1 MFKTMNEAETRAELI
16 DPKLKANGWG
26 VIEGSKILRERNVCK
41 ITDGRIQVG
50 GGRKKPLIADY
61 ILVYK
66 GIKLAVV
73 EAKSDELEVGEG
85 VAQAKLYAQK
95 LNLNYTYST
104 NGKEIYQICM
114 KTGEE
119 KLVND
124 FLTPQELWNKT
135 YPKTN
140 EPDAE
145 LVEAWRDKFSSVPF
159 EDKSGTWQP
168 RYYQEIAVKNTLE
181 AVAQNKDR
189 ILLTLATGTGK
200 TAIAFQISWKLFQT
214 RWTVR
219 QAHQP
224 NQPARRPRILFLAD
238 RNILAD
244 QAFNSFSAFPD
255 DAMVRIKPKEIK
267 KKGKVPTNG
276 SIFFTIFQSF
286 MASTSSATEQDNI
299 GFAAEPQEKYLLSSN
314 ISIDEI
320 VDIED
325 AYGYMYIL
333 KCADGSFYTG
343 STKNLSKRLKE
354 HYEGQASKHTKTR
367 LPVKLVYYETFDR
380 IDNAFNREKQIQK
393 WSKAKKIALINNDI
407 KLLKSLSKSKE
418 IQKVS
423 EPAEKVSEPAE
434 LNFGQYP
441 KDFFDFIIIDE
452 CHRGGANDEGN
463 WRGILDY
470 FSPAVQL
477 GLTATPKRKDNV
489 DTYRYFGEP
498 VYIYSLK
505 EGINDGFLT
514 PFKVKRIK
522 TTLDDY
528 IYTSDDNII
537 EGEIE
542 EGKLYTEPDF
552 NRIIEIK
559 EREAKRVKIFMDE
572 INQNEKAIVFC
583 ATQAHAAAVRDLV
596 ASTRSA
602 TKKVGE
608 PVEPNY
614 CVRVTANDGEI
625 GEQFLR
631 EFQDN
636 EKTIPTILTT
646 SQKLSTGVDARNI
659 RNIILMRP
667 VNQII
672 EFKQIVG
679 RGTRLFDGK
688 EFFTIYDFVDAYQ
701 RFSDPEWDGEPQPE
715 EPCAVCGEIPCI
727 CEKTPPQPCPVCG
740 ERPCVCEKEPPEPCP
755 VCGQRPCI
763 CPKKVKVKLK
773 DGKEREIQHMIA
785 TSFWSADGKPISAQE
800 FLENLFG
807 ELPNFFK
814 NEKELREI
822 WSNPITRKTLLEKL
836 DEAGFGKDELNTL
849 QNLINAEK
857 SDLFDVLEYVFDS
870 DFKPIT
876 REERATRAK
885 ATIFALLNDIQKE
898 FIEFVLSKYVEAG
911 VTELDQEKL
920 PILLQTKYQSL
931 EDAMEIL
938 GDVQNISSLFI
949 KFQKHLY
956 EKVA

>member
-1 MFKTMNEAETRAELI
+1 MNEAETRAELI
-16 DPKLKANGWG
+16 DPKLKANSWG
-26 VIEGSKILRERNVCK
+26 VLEGSKILRERNVCK

-73 EAKSDELEVGEG
+73 EAKSNELEVGEG
-85 VAQAKLYAQK
+85 VAQAKLYAEK
-95 LNLNYTYST
+95 LKMDYTYST

-119 KLVND
+119 KLVDD
-124 FLTPQELWNKT
+124 FLTPDELWNEI
-135 YPKTN
+135 YSDQN
-140 EPDAE
+140 E
-145 LVEAWRDKFSSVPF
+145 WRDKFASVPF

-168 RYYQEIAVKNTLE
+168 RYYQEIAVKNSLE
-181 AVAQNKDR
+181 AIAQNKDR

-200 TAIAFQISWKLFQT
+200 TAIAFQIAWKLFHT
-214 RWTVR
+214 RWNLNR
-219 QAHQP
+219 DGK
-224 NQPARRPRILFLAD
+224 RRPRILFLAD

-286 MASTSSATEQDNI
+286 MTEVPNN
-299 GFAAEPQEKYLLSSN
+299 GVKENEPEKLLAAEPKAE
-314 ISIDEI
+314 
-320 VDIED
+320 
-325 AYGYMYIL
+325 
-333 KCADGSFYTG
+333 
-343 STKNLSKRLKE
+343 
-354 HYEGQASKHTKTR
+354 
-367 LPVKLVYYETFDR
+367 YET
-380 IDNAFNREKQIQK
+380 
-393 WSKAKKIALINNDI
+393 SK
-407 KLLKSLSKSKE
+407 
-418 IQKVS
+418 
-423 EPAEKVSEPAE
+423 

-463 WRGILDY
+463 WRGILEY

-489 DTYRYFGEP
+489 DTYKYFNDP

-528 IYTSDDNII
+528 IYTDDDDIL

-542 EGKLYTEPDF
+542 EGKLYIEPDF
-552 NRIIEIK
+552 NKIIEIK
-559 EREAKRVKIFMDE
+559 EREAKRVQIFMNE
-572 INQNEKAIVFC
+572 ANQNDKSIIFC
-583 ATQAHAAAVRDLV
+583 ATQVHAAAVRDLV
-596 ASTRSA
+596 NQF
-602 TKKVGE
+602 KKSHD
-608 PVEPNY
+608 PNY
-614 CVRVTANDGEI
+614 CVRVTSNDGEI

-636 EKTIPTILTT
+636 EKLIPTILTT

-701 RFSDPEWDGEPQPE
+701 RFSDTEWDGEPMESSEYKTGKRKKPE
-715 EPCAVCGEIPCI
+715 VK
-727 CEKTPPQPCPVCG
+727 EKKEDYEEK
-740 ERPCVCEKEPPEPCP
+740 ERPSK
-755 VCGQRPCI
+755 I
-763 CPKKVKVKLK
+763 KVKLK

-814 NEKELREI
+814 SEMELREI
-822 WSNPITRKTLLEKL
+822 WSSPITRKTLLEKL
-836 DEAGFGKDELNTL
+836 DEAGFGKDELTTL
-849 QNLINAEK
+849 QKLINAEK

-870 DFKPIT
+870 DIKPIT

-885 ATIFALLNDIQKE
+885 ATIFALLNDKQKE
-898 FIEFVLSKYVEAG
+898 FIDFVLSKYVEAG
-911 VTELDQEKL
+911 ISELDQEKL

-931 EDAMEIL
+931 EDAMGIL

-949 KFQKHLY
+949 EFQKHLY
-956 EKVA
+956 NIKVA